1 MKLSANKVDPYVRSF
16 SAKVGAGKVILLYGR
31 DQGAIRET
39 ASQLGSCF
47 LGKDADPLQKIEF
60 NETELSGSPAK
71 AVDEASSMPMFG
83 GDKLV
88 MIRGQ
93 NEAVRKAVDLVLREA
108 PMANALVIIEAGNL
122 APSSGLRKLVEAHD
136 CAMALP
142 FYEPDAQ
149 ELSSL
154 IRQLCEAE
162 GYSIEASALAEL
174 SGTLGAD
181 RGIVRREIE
190 RLVLFKGPRDK
201 KASRETGR
209 ITAED
214 ISACMHDQSHISLDM
229 LVDAV
234 SLGEMEVLDKS
245 WGRLISMGTRP
256 EGALTVI
263 RRHFQTLHLVVSQIE
278 NGTPRQDALRAFR
291 PPLHFK
297 RRPKVERQCNLWSS
311 RKIEAALEILH
322 ETERACRQTGA
333 RTETQTAYNLMRLA
347 RAAGR

>member
-1 MKLSANKVDPYVRSF
+1 MKLTANKVDPYVRSF
-16 SAKVGAGKVILLYGR
+16 SAKEGTGKVILLYGK

-39 ASQLGSCF
+39 ASQLANSF
-47 LGKDADPLQKIEF
+47 LGAEADPLQKVEF
-60 NETELSGSPAK
+60 NETELIGSPAK

-108 PMANALVIIEAGNL
+108 PMRNSLVIVEAGNL
-122 APSSGLRKLVEAHD
+122 TPASGLRKLVEAHN
-136 CAMALP
+136 CAIALP

-149 ELSSL
+149 ELASL

-162 GYSIEASALAEL
+162 GFSIEAGALAEL
-174 SGTLGAD
+174 SSTLGAD

-190 RLVLFKGPRDK
+190 RLILFKGPRSK
-201 KASRETGR
+201 GGSGEQGR

-214 ISACMHDQSHISLDM
+214 IESCMHDQSHISLDM

-234 SLGEMEVLDKS
+234 SLGQMEVLDKS
-245 WGRLISMGTRP
+245 WGRLMSMGTRP

-278 NGTPRQDALRAFR
+278 AGKPRQDALRAFR

-297 RRPKVERQCNLWSS
+297 RKPKVERQCSLWSS

-333 RTETQTAYNLMRLA
+333 RTDTQTAYNLMRLA
-347 RAAGR
+347 RAAER